1 MHARLKC
8 LALVA
13 GLATTALGAQCF
25 SITDPF
31 VVSVN
36 IQDVTGTYAIT
47 PGTVNF
53 DPSCRTE
60 NPADYLDQNYDL
72 ISGGRLVDITVQT
85 IGQFD
90 ATVNNGAVTVNGTPL
105 VTYGGSW
112 NAFNTEQ
119 SLLAGGSLL
128 NSNAAGVTELLD
140 AVQDQQPLTIC
151 HQGSFS
157 QAAPA
162 GLSVVVKVFAQV
174 NATP

>member
-1 MHARLKC
+1 MHTRVRSLV
-8 LALVA
+8 LVA
-13 GLATTALGAQCF
+13 AMAAAAMGAQCF

-60 NPADYLDQNYDL
+60 NPADYLDANYDL
-72 ISGGRLVDITVQT
+72 LSGGRLVDITVQT
-85 IGQFD
+85 IGQFGG
-90 ATVNNGAVTVNGTPL
+90 TVNNGAVTINDTPL

-119 SLLAGGSLL
+119 SLLSNSSLL

-140 AVQDQQPLTIC
+140 AVQNQQPITIC

-162 GLSVVVKVFAQV
+162 GLSVVVKVFAQM